1 MKKTLVIVGMIESS
15 HFQKW
20 LKATI
25 STELFNN
32 VIVIPSDY
40 PVNKLSYKGLGL
52 EGRQKSKLKVFC
64 LPIGNRL
71 NNVVFRILDLVFG
84 LSWRALMLFVAIN
97 IYRPTFV
104 HFQELQHGGYMYNEK
119 IFRANKKRT
128 YKLICSTW
136 GSDLILYGKLSSHES
151 SLRQLLL
158 KTDVL
163 TAERVDDE
171 EIARKLNYTNR
182 FLAPIYITVGAK
194 IESKIRSSKTSD
206 RKMILI
212 KGYQDNHG
220 RALNALAALTLI
232 EAHLIGYQI
241 RVFSASTSVQIQ
253 ADYLKSNS
261 SLDIEVVERISNIEI
276 KNYFSKSRIYIGLA
290 ISDGLSTSMVE
301 AMEHGAFPIQS
312 ANSAAGAFIKSGSSG
327 FIVDPWNITEV
338 ASCVKKAVEDD
349 EMVDLAAIQNLNV
362 LKKKYSYETGLNY
375 IRELYKS

>member
-15 HFQKW
+15 HFRKW

-25 STELFNN
+25 NTELFNN

-40 PVNKLSYKGLGL
+40 PVNKFSFKSLGL
-52 EGRQKSKLKVFC
+52 EGKQKSKLKVFR
-64 LPIGNRL
+64 LPIGKRL
-71 NNVVFRILDLVFG
+71 NNIVFRILDLVFG
-84 LSWRALMLFVAIN
+84 LSWRALMLFIAIK

-151 SLRQLLL
+151 SLKQLLS

-163 TAERVDDE
+163 TAERVDDG
-171 EIARKLNYTNR
+171 EIARKLNYTNK

-194 IESKIRSSKTSD
+194 IESKIQSSKTSD

-220 RALNALAALTLI
+220 RALNALAALALV
-232 EAHLIGYQI
+232 EAQLFGYKI

-253 ADYLKSNS
+253 VDYLKSNS
-261 SLDIEVVERISNIEI
+261 SLDIEVVKRTSNIEI
-276 KNYFSKSRIYIGLA
+276 KNYFNKSRIYIGLA

-312 ANSAAGAFIKSGSSG
+312 ANSAAGVFLKNGSSG
-327 FIVDPWNITEV
+327 FIVDPWNIAEV
-338 ASCVKKAVEDD
+338 ASCIKRAAEDNK
-349 EMVDLAAIQNLNV
+349 MVDSAAIENLNV
-362 LKKKYSYETGLNY
+362 LEKKYSYEMGLNH